1 MSRAMS
7 EAVPEK
13 VKRSAALAAVV
24 DEAALVFLAT
34 GAWFKGG
41 KNKIG

>member
-34 GAWFKGG
+34 GGMV
-41 KNKIG
+41 

>member
-13 VKRSAALAAVV
+13 VKRSCAAVLAG
-24 DEAALVFLAT
+24 DFLVT
-34 GAWFKGG
+34 EGMV
-41 KNKIG
+41 